1 MLSFQ
6 SSGGERPWALM
17 VVAMLVVALGSAC
30 SSTTT
35 KSNGGTTASTSGAGA
50 ITTRAPASAP
60 TTSPPTTVAL
70 TPLPITLTNA
80 DFQHGFS
87 QDLQLGGGVYTLTL
101 TSNRPGPGIG
111 ADVYESCGEGVGK
124 GIVAGSSLYLGK
136 GETTDMG
143 PTKSLKAGC
152 YQLFLVNL
160 SSATVTVKLAR

>member
-6 SSGGERPWALM
+6 NAGGKRPWTLV
-17 VVAMLVVALGSAC
+17 VVAIWVVALGSAC

-35 KSNGGTTASTSGAGA
+35 KSNGGTTAPTSAG
-50 ITTRAPASAP
+50 TTTTTAPTSAP

-80 DFQHGFS
+80 DFQHSFS
-87 QDLQLGGGVYTLTL
+87 QDLQLGGGVYTMTL
-101 TSNRPGPGIG
+101 TSNKPGPGIG
-111 ADVYESCGEGVGK
+111 VDVYESCGEGVGK

-136 GETTDMG
+136 GDTTDMG
-143 PTKSLKAGC
+143 PTKSLRAGC
-152 YQLFLVNL
+152 YQLLLVDL